1 MSVDPEELLGEEEPQ
16 EPVAH
21 TRITYTGPVAPH
33 WEITHEGGDETA
45 VDEFRA
51 RAMARLQLL
60 PPHDP
65 QFRRNRERVNRDAE
79 RELIELVWD
88 LGYEEGEGE
97 GAASLGDKPTP
108 TTPLVGADDI
118 AVTAGEEPTDEAEAS
133 ADTEASAEAG
143 DEAETA
149 GDEAEAAGDSED
161 DTDESGEP
169 GEDAAEAGEGDETG

>member
-1 MSVDPEELLGEEEPQ
+1 MSVDPEELAGEEEPQ

-51 RAMARLQLL
+51 RAIARLQLL

-79 RELIELVWD
+79 RELIELAWD

-108 TTPLVGADDI
+108 TTPLVGADDTTV
-118 AVTAGEEPTDEAEAS
+118 AAGEESADEAEAS
-133 ADTEASAEAG
+133 AETADKAEADTADESAEADA
-143 DEAETA
+143 DESADKTE
-149 GDEAEAAGDSED
+149 EAAQ
-161 DTDESGEP
+161 
-169 GEDAAEAGEGDETG
+169 GDETG

>member
-1 MSVDPEELLGEEEPQ
+1 MSVDPEELAGEEEPQ

-79 RELIELVWD
+79 RELIELAWN

-108 TTPLVGADDI
+108 TTPLVGADDTTV
-118 AVTAGEEPTDEAEAS
+118 AAGEEAEAS
-133 ADTEASAEAG
+133 AETAAEAESETETVTADDSIDAPEADAPETDAGESAE
-143 DEAETA
+143 E
-149 GDEAEAAGDSED
+149 SE
-161 DTDESGEP
+161 
-169 GEDAAEAGEGDETG
+169 EAGEGDETG

>member
-16 EPVAH
+16 EPVAQ

-33 WEITHEGGDETA
+33 WEITHEGGDEAA

-88 LGYEEGEGE
+88 LGYDEGEGE
-97 GAASLGDKPTP
+97 GVATLGDKPTP
-108 TTPLVGADDI
+108 TTPLVGADDTTV
-118 AVTAGEEPTDEAEAS
+118 AAGEEAD
-133 ADTEASAEAG
+133 ADTEASAEAD
-143 DEAETA
+143 DEVET
-149 GDEAEAAGDSED
+149 AGDSED
-161 DTDESGEP
+161 DTAETETAETES

>member
-1 MSVDPEELLGEEEPQ
+1 MSVDPEELAGEEEPQ

-79 RELIELVWD
+79 RELIELAWD

-108 TTPLVGADDI
+108 TTPLVGADDTTV
-118 AVTAGEEPTDEAEAS
+118 AAGEEPADE
-133 ADTEASAEAG
+133 TEAA
-143 DEAETA
+143 AETA
-149 GDEAEAAGDSED
+149 DKAEADTADDSDDGDADQSDADEAADKTEEAA
-161 DTDESGEP
+161 
-169 GEDAAEAGEGDETG
+169 EGDETG